1 MGSNNVRETIREIIY
16 NLVELKK
23 PINEIDDN
31 ENILILGM
39 DSISI
44 LKVVTELEDEYNI
57 EFDDEDLNYDN
68 LKSINS
74 MIDCVEKY
82 RRMGMEER

>member
-1 MGSNNVRETIREIIY
+1 MEINKTKEIIRDIIE
-16 NLVELKK
+16 NLVELRK
-23 PINEIDDN
+23 PISEIGDD

-44 LKVVTELEDEYNI
+44 LKVVTELEEEYDI

-68 LKSINS
+68 LKSISSIAN
-74 MIDCVEKY
+74 CVEYIRNKLA
-82 RRMGMEER
+82 

>member
-1 MGSNNVRETIREIIY
+1 LT
-16 NLVELKK
+16 LT
-23 PINEIDDN
+23 NEIDDN

-74 MIDCVEKY
+74 MIDCEEKY